1 MESQEVFVPS
11 PPTGRRGSGAGW
23 GGQWSCHST
32 EGAKNRAARAAVSVG
47 FVVPVGME
55 APAEEGRHGAVASPC
70 SATNPLG
77 VLKLLSGSRRSHP
90 DSVVAPAPAWG
101 SLLCLHSNRF
111 FSLLR
116 LKSPHWMQ
124 IGEGLC
130 VHPAPERRGER
141 WRWVEPTRC
150 SRSAA

>member
-77 VLKLLSGSRRSHP
+77 VLKLALWVATLSPRLRGSPRP
-90 DSVVAPAPAWG
+90 GMGKSVVLA
-101 SLLCLHSNRF
+101 
-111 FSLLR
+111 
-116 LKSPHWMQ
+116 Q
-124 IGEGLC
+124 
-130 VHPAPERRGER
+130 
-141 WRWVEPTRC
+141 
-150 SRSAA
+150 